1 LKLKTFTRKF
11 VRALIISCLSIILTS
26 GIVWISNNRLV
37 TSPVKKLENALYDLG
52 YKSRSINPKHTLIG
66 TDNIVV
72 VDIDN
77 ASIRELGRVQLWPR
91 LYDAQVI
98 EKVAE
103 GGAIAIGVDMLYT
116 ESDSLPDIYKHMMS
130 AAGIPDSSRVIAA
143 LSTDQ
148 ALANSIAKAQN
159 VYLSFFDDSDST
171 LKVTENHV
179 QSLRTI
185 VTTPDETRRFSKIVY
200 PQTPLPSF
208 LQGARAVGSINMP
221 SDLDGVIRDYQL
233 VQQVGPINDGK
244 IRLVA
249 NFPFYMLID
258 ILGINESEISFQGST
273 MYLMD
278 SFSIPLNKK
287 GAFKI
292 NWLGTDEAIRTI
304 SFYKVLNDIVPASYF
319 KDKVVFMGASASGLE
334 DLKTTPDKDDR
345 VPGVNI
351 HAVGFLNMINQAYFK
366 EINLVFFLGILLGAM
381 VLLSFVQSNMEPL
394 FGLLFLTAAIVTEI
408 LVSILFLFQQLNLL
422 IPLGLLLGST
432 LFVSILTTT
441 YSYFTEQ
448 KQKRQLKYAFGTY
461 VSATV
466 VNKIIE
472 DPKSLMLG
480 GTKKVLSVLFS
491 DIRGFT
497 KYSEKMDPQLVVAI
511 LNKYLSSMSE
521 PILNHEGTID
531 KFIGDAIFAIF
542 GAPLEFSDHADEACE
557 VAIEMIHKLEEVN
570 LWLINNNFGPLK
582 IGIGI
587 NTGEMTIGNIGSTKR
602 FDYTAIGDSV
612 NLGSR
617 VEGLTKF
624 FNVNILVTEFSKNY
638 CRSDQ
643 FLFRPLPATIVMGK
657 QEAVAIFELVD
668 YKTNREKHE
677 PYFSIW
683 EQAHTA
689 FQKQDFAQALELFN
703 QYGAWKTDDPA
714 TTVYVEKC
722 KEYQIY
728 PERFSNSIEMDSK

>member
-1 LKLKTFTRKF
+1 M
-11 VRALIISCLSIILTS
+11 
-26 GIVWISNNRLV
+26 VWISNNRLV

-52 YKSRSINPKHTLIG
+52 YKSRSINPKHNQIR

-98 EKVAE
+98 EKIAA
-103 GGAIAIGVDMLYT
+103 GGAVAIGVDMLYT
-116 ESDSLPDIYKHMMS
+116 ETDSLPAIYKHMMS
-130 AAGIPDSSRVIAA
+130 AAGIPDSNKVIAA
-143 LSTDQ
+143 LSTDHE
-148 ALANSIAKAQN
+148 LANSIAKAQN
-159 VYLSFFDDSDST
+159 VYLSFFDDSDSS
-171 LKVTENHV
+171 LQVTES
-179 QSLRTI
+179 QIEKLRTI
-185 VTTPDETRRFSKIVY
+185 HTTPDKTRRFSKIVF
-200 PQTPLPSF
+200 PQTPLPAF
-208 LQGARAVGSINMP
+208 VDGARAVGSINMP

-233 VQQVGPINDGK
+233 VQQVGPVKDGQ

-249 NFPFYMLID
+249 NFPFYMLLD
-258 ILGINESEISFQGST
+258 ILGINESEISFDGST

-278 SFSIPLNKK
+278 SFSIPLNKN

-292 NWLGTDEAIRTI
+292 NWLGTEETIRTI
-304 SFYKVLNDIVPASYF
+304 SFYKVLNNVVPASYF
-319 KDKVVFMGASASGLE
+319 QDKVVFMGASASGLE

-366 EINLVFFLGILLGAM
+366 EFNFGAFLLILLLAM
-381 VLLSFVQSNMEPL
+381 VLLSFVQSSMEPL
-394 FGLLFLTAAIVTEI
+394 FGLLFLTAVIVIEI
-408 LVSILFLFQQLNLL
+408 LVSILFLFQQLNLI

-511 LNKYLSSMSE
+511 LNKYLSAMSE

-570 LWLINNNFGPLK
+570 EWLTSNNFGPLK
-582 IGIGI
+582 IGIGV

-624 FNVNILVTEFSKNY
+624 FNVSILVTEFSKDY

-657 QEAVAIFELVD
+657 QDAVAIFELID
-668 YKTNREKHE
+668 YKTNQERHE

-683 EQAHTA
+683 EQAHSA
-689 FQKQDFAQALELFN
+689 FQLRQFDQAIELFK
-703 QYGAWKTDDPA
+703 QYGAWRTDDTA
-714 TTVYVEKC
+714 TSIYIEKC
-722 KEYQIY
+722 QEYQQF

>member
-1 LKLKTFTRKF
+1 LNLKKYPRKF
-11 VRALIISCLSIILTS
+11 GRAFIISCLSIAVTS
-26 GIVWISNNRLV
+26 GVVWISNNRLV

-52 YKSRSINPKHTLIG
+52 YKSRSINTKHSQIR
-66 TDNIVV
+66 TDDIVV

-91 LYDAQVI
+91 LYDANVI
-98 EKVAE
+98 EKIAE
-103 GGAIAIGVDMLYT
+103 AGAVAIGVDMLYT
-116 ESDSLPDIYKHMMS
+116 ETDSLPLIYKHMMS
-130 AAGIPDSSRVIAA
+130 AAGIADSSAVIAA
-143 LSTDQ
+143 LSTDHE
-148 ALANSIAKAQN
+148 LARAITRAQI
-159 VYLSFFDDSDST
+159 VYLTFFDDSDSS
-171 LKVTENHV
+171 LQVTDDQIN
-179 QSLRTI
+179 SLRTI
-185 VTTPDETRRFSKIVY
+185 TTTPHPSRNFSKIIY
-200 PQTPLPSF
+200 PQTPLPAF
-208 LQGARAVGSINMP
+208 MQGSRAVGSINMP

-233 VQQVGPINDGK
+233 LQQVGPEKDGQ

-249 NFPFYMLID
+249 NFPFYMLVD
-258 ILGINESEISFQGST
+258 ILGINEDAIRFKGST
-273 MYLMD
+273 MQLMD
-278 SFSIPLNKK
+278 SVEIPLNKR
-287 GAFKI
+287 GGFKI
-292 NWLGTDEAIRTI
+292 NWLGTEEMIRTI

-366 EINLVFFLGILLGAM
+366 EFNLFAFLLILLLTM
-381 VLLSFVQSNMEPL
+381 VLLSVIQSNMEPL
-394 FGLLFLTAAIVTEI
+394 LGLVFLTGVLVLEI
-408 LVSILFLFQQLNLL
+408 LISILVLFQQLNLI
-422 IPLGLLLGST
+422 IPLGLLLGCT

-448 KQKRQLKYAFGTY
+448 KQKRQLKNAFGTY

-497 KYSEKMDPQLVVAI
+497 KYSEKMDPQLVVTI
-511 LNKYLSSMSE
+511 LNKYLSAMSE

-570 LWLINNNFGPLK
+570 QWLTSNNFGPLK

-624 FNVNILVTEFSKNY
+624 FNVNILVTEFSKDY

-643 FLFRPLPATIVMGK
+643 FLFRPLPATKVIGK
-657 QEAVAIFELVD
+657 QEAVLISELID
-668 YKTNREKHE
+668 YKSNRSQFE
-677 PYFSIW
+677 PYISIW
-683 EQAHTA
+683 EKAHNA
-689 FQKQDFAQALELFN
+689 FQLKDFDEALKLFI
-703 QYGAWKTDDPA
+703 QYGDWRKEDAA
-714 TTVYVEKC
+714 TAIYIEKC
-722 KEYQIY
+722 NEYKLY
-728 PERFSNSIEMDSK
+728 PERFSNSISMDTK

>member
-1 LKLKTFTRKF
+1 MKLKTLPRKF
-11 VRALIISCLSIILTS
+11 VRALIISCLSIAITYAV
-26 GIVWISNNRLV
+26 VWISNNRLV

-52 YKSRSINPKHTLIG
+52 YKSRSINPRHTLIR

-98 EKVAE
+98 EKISAA
-103 GGAIAIGVDMLYT
+103 GAVAIGVDMLYT
-116 ESDSLPDIYKHMMS
+116 ETDSLPDIYRHMMS
-130 AAGIPDSSRVIAA
+130 AAGLPDSSRVIGA

-148 ALANSIAKAQN
+148 ALAQSIEKARN

-171 LKVTENHV
+171 LQISENTI

-185 VTTPDETRRFSKIVY
+185 KTSPDPSRQFSKIVF
-200 PQTPLPSF
+200 PQTPLPAFSA
-208 LQGARAVGSINMP
+208 GARAVGSINMP

-233 VQQVGPINDGK
+233 IQQVGPQKDGQ

-258 ILGINESEISFQGST
+258 ILGVKEDEIQFDGST
-273 MYLMD
+273 MKLMD

-292 NWLGTDEAIRTI
+292 NWLGTEESIRTI

-319 KDKVVFMGASASGLE
+319 QDKVVFMGASASGLE

-351 HAVGFLNMINQAYFK
+351 HAVGFLNMINQAYFT
-366 EINLVFFLGILLGAM
+366 EFNMGAFLLILLLTM
-381 VLLSFVQSNMEPL
+381 VLLSMIQSNMEPL
-394 FGLLFLTAAIVTEI
+394 FGLLFLTAILVLEI
-408 LVSILFLFQQLNLL
+408 LVSILFLFQQLNLI

-448 KQKRQLKYAFGTY
+448 KQKRQLKNAFGTY

-497 KYSEKMDPQLVVAI
+497 KYSERMDPQLVVTI
-511 LNKYLSSMSE
+511 LNKYLSAMSE

-570 LWLINNNFGPLK
+570 QWLVSNNFGPLK

-587 NTGEMTIGNIGSTKR
+587 NTGEMTIGNIGSSKR

-624 FNVNILVTEFSKNY
+624 FNVNILVTEFSKDY

-657 QEAVAIFELVD
+657 QEAVAIYELVD
-668 YKTNREKHE
+668 YKKNLAKHE
-677 PYFSIW
+677 PYFDMW

-689 FQKQDFAQALELFN
+689 FQNQRFDQALDLFS
-703 QYGAWKTDDPA
+703 QYAAWRKDDVA
-714 TTVYVEKC
+714 AAIYIEKC
-722 KEYQIY
+722 RQYQVH
-728 PERFSNSIEMDSK
+728 PELFSNSIEMDSK